1 MRSPSPPTT
10 RVHQPRP
17 QKPCHTQRKLTP
29 DEAEAALAEAEA
41 LRASSPSVAAALAG
55 AASVSSST
63 YSSAAAA
70 VAGEGGQRRQ
80 QPGGSVGDEY
90 RSLAEQKARGEE
102 RVRAR
107 RVCWL
112 AGLLACSLA
121 WLTWL
126 AE

>member
-1 MRSPSPPTT
+1 M
-10 RVHQPRP
+10 RVHQLRP

-29 DEAEAALAEAEA
+29 EEAEAALAEAEA

-63 YSSAAAA
+63 YSSAAVA
-70 VAGEGGQRRQ
+70 VAGEGGQRR

-102 RVRAR
+102 RVRAM

-112 AGLLACSLA
+112 AC
-121 WLTWL
+121 WL
-126 AE
+126 AGWLAGWLIN